1 MKIVIKAT
9 NIKLTSALR
18 QYIEEKINSLEKF
31 LEIVKVWVEVGKETR
46 HHRKGPFFR
55 AECQMRLPKKSIRS
69 VAVKEDLRLA
79 VDEVKDELQRE
90 LKEYKKKMMAKIKRG
105 ARVHKKSLKLHPAA
119 KIKKA

>member
-46 HHRKGPFFR
+46 HHRKGPFF
-55 AECQMRLPKKSIRS
+55 PS
-69 VAVKEDLRLA
+69 
-79 VDEVKDELQRE
+79 
-90 LKEYKKKMMAKIKRG
+90 
-105 ARVHKKSLKLHPAA
+105 RVSNA
-119 KIKKA
+119 IT